1 MSVETF
7 LKLKEFDSLSKVR
20 ISHLKALS
28 EQEDRLSKLNERRDA
43 NLMQTS
49 ILNQSNRDTQQE
61 LFETEKQLKIL
72 TEQKQR
78 LLDIGNA
85 DKASLL
91 QKDIDALETKG
102 FELLERIEANETE
115 ITDLKTFLSG
125 LEKTMNEIRGESQE
139 ETDKLQSEIK
149 TIDMRLEGLKEDLP
163 PDFQAL
169 LTKTLAKKL
178 AHGPF
183 TRVEN
188 GSCFFCRYK
197 ISRIDESEI
206 DMQRMLKTC
215 PQCSRI
221 FLPYGAS

>member
-20 ISHLKALS
+20 INHLKALS
-28 EQEDRLSKLNERRDA
+28 EQEDRLSKLNERREA

-78 LLDIGNA
+78 LFDIGNA
-85 DKASLL
+85 DKASLM
-91 QKDIDALETKG
+91 QKDIDALEGKG
-102 FELLERIEANETE
+102 FELLEKIEANETE
-115 ITDLKTFLSG
+115 LADHKTFLTG
-125 LEKTMNEIRGESQE
+125 LEKTIKEIQDEVKDETAKIQNEV
-139 ETDKLQSEIK
+139 KF
-149 TIDMRLEGLKEDLP
+149 IDLRLEGLKDELP
-163 PDFQAL
+163 SDFQAL
-169 LTKTLAKKL
+169 LTKTIAKKL

-183 TRVEN
+183 TRIEN

-197 ISRIDESEI
+197 ISRMDESEI
-206 DMQRMLKTC
+206 DMQKMLKTC

-221 FLPYGAS
+221 FLPYGA

>member
-20 ISHLKALS
+20 INHLKALS
-28 EQEDRLSKLNERRDA
+28 EQEDRLSKLNERREA

-49 ILNQSNRDTQQE
+49 ILNQSNRDTQQQ
-61 LFETEKQLKIL
+61 LFETEKQLKVL

-85 DKASLL
+85 DKANLM
-91 QKDIDALETKG
+91 QKDIDELEAKG
-102 FELLERIEANETE
+102 FEFLERIENNETE
-115 ITDLKTFLSG
+115 LADHKTFLTG
-125 LEKTMNEIRGESQE
+125 LEKTIKEIQDEVKE
-139 ETDKLQSEIK
+139 ETDKIQNEVK
-149 TIDMRLEGLKEDLP
+149 NIDLRLESLKDELP
-163 PDFQAL
+163 ADFQNL

-183 TRVEN
+183 TRIEN

-197 ISRIDESEI
+197 ISRMDESEI
-206 DMQRMLKTC
+206 DMQKMLKTC

-221 FLPYGAS
+221 FLPYGA